1 MRTKDRILVALSSF
15 FWAVVGLFFTGSF
28 LFFLIP
34 LAGIIYAVLGGRK
47 HV

>member
-15 FWAVVGLFFTGSF
+15 FYATVGLFFTGSF

-34 LAGIIYAVLGGRK
+34 LAGVAYAMFGGRK